1 VRRAE
6 PITWEVQRAIRRDY
20 AERNGE
26 GWRYSLAE
34 IAERNGVSVSYL
46 SKIVKRYGLARYQT
60 RGAA

>member
-6 PITWEVQRAIRRDY
+6 PITWETQRAIRRDY

-46 SKIVKRYGLARYQT
+46 SKVVKRYGLARYQT

>member
-1 VRRAE
+1 VSVRDRMVTVE
-6 PITWEVQRAIRRDY
+6 NRWFRRDY